1 MVVEVAMN
9 VPVAL
14 VDGVKEFLGKDGVKF
29 FRDLG
34 EKHDSLSPVL
44 KSETKDG
51 QTIYHPVEFNEGRR
65 VIEYMKSSRMCDDWE
80 EEVFHQIWEQIVEIA
95 IAS

>member
-1 MVVEVAMN
+1 MN
-9 VPVAL
+9 VSVEL

-29 FRDLG
+29 FRELG
-34 EKHDSLSPVL
+34 EKHESLSPVL
-44 KSETKDG
+44 KIEAKGG
-51 QTIYHPVEFNEGRR
+51 QTIYHPVEFFEGRR

-80 EEVFHQIWEQIVEIA
+80 EEVFYQVWEQIVEIA